1 MSKKNTIKDGG
12 SIIPH
17 LLDSTSDYNNFANL
31 SYFISEY
38 KKAVQIINQC
48 NNFYYQFLRTK
59 LYDYDQ
65 LKDIN
70 INPYKIDLNKDA
82 YCDHCRKLEYY
93 IVNRWLEKEINSSL
107 KTYKLVF
114 NADCYINKVQES
126 YWNKR
131 YNEWELMPSKN
142 SYIQDF
148 SYLQKFKYHFEYYLK
163 TQNDDQYTTDPN
175 KVFAEKILVEYVNP
189 KLIDES
195 EVFDLTLYKHDFVKN
210 KKTKK
215 YEDVYIP
222 LKNTVKC
229 TLLKSEENKLI
240 SILREAAVRFNKLYD
255 KIKQNPENYINE
267 WNEYQEF
274 IKDNYKYIHI
284 YTHNGYYCN
293 EGHEGAKIDKEKE
306 KLRDSIDALF
316 FPLQLTIDKDKYL
329 FEGYEYVNE
338 IGFKEKGY
346 EYANDNHKCHP
357 ISYTK
362 LLNEYLIPNY
372 GEYYEN
378 EKKRWF
384 EENKKDWYYVVIDS
398 IAYRFTNCISAV
410 KIELEEDDN
419 ILQCDYEIKER
430 HKKWKWPSDCPYV
443 VNKEFYDLRFSTLT
457 NEPVYYNMSKDTYEE
472 QTKRT
477 Y

>member
-1 MSKKNTIKDGG
+1 MSKKNTIKDEGCV
-12 SIIPH
+12 IPH

-31 SYFISEY
+31 SYFIGEY

-59 LYDYDQ
+59 LYNYDQ

-70 INPYKIDLNKDA
+70 INPYKIFIYKDE
-82 YCDHCRKLEYY
+82 YIKHCRNLESY

-114 NADCYINKVQES
+114 NGDCYINKVQAS

-131 YNEWELMPSKN
+131 YNEWELMPSKD
-142 SYIQDF
+142 SYIQNF
-148 SYLQKFKYHFEYYLK
+148 EYLQKFKHHFESDAKYEK
-163 TQNDDQYTTDPN
+163 DAQYTRDAHI
-175 KVFAEKILVEYVNP
+175 VFGEKILLEYVNP
-189 KLIDES
+189 KLVDES
-195 EVFDLTLYKHDFVKN
+195 EVFDLTLYKWDYQKN

-215 YEDVYIP
+215 YEDVYTP
-222 LKNTVKC
+222 LKKTVKC

-240 SILREAAVRFNKLYD
+240 SILREAAVRFDNLYD
-255 KIKQNPENYINE
+255 KIKQHPEKYIKE
-267 WNEYQEF
+267 WNEYLEF
-274 IKDNYKYIHI
+274 VKDNYKYIHI
-284 YTHNGYYCN
+284 YTSQGYNCSENYP
-293 EGHEGAKIDKEKE
+293 GAKIDKEYE
-306 KLRDSIDALF
+306 KTRDSIDALF
-316 FPLQLTIDKDKYL
+316 FPLELIIDKDKYL
-329 FEGYEYVNE
+329 FEGYEYVNAT
-338 IGFKEKGY
+338 GFKKDSIFDDDKNTY
-346 EYANDNHKCHP
+346 HP

-384 EENKKDWYYVVIDS
+384 EENKKDWYYVIIDS

-410 KIELEEDDN
+410 KIELEEEDN
-419 ILQCDYEIKER
+419 ILQCDYETEER
-430 HKKWKWPSDCPYV
+430 YQKWRWPSDSPYV
-443 VNKEFYDLRFSTLT
+443 VTKEFYDLRFSTLT

-472 QTKRT
+472 KQNRR